1 MKVAI
6 LGASTKP
13 DRYSHR
19 AQKLLMEKG
28 HSVYPVSPTG
38 AEVLGVSGLKEIP
51 EGMDTVTLYVSEKNL
66 LPVLD
71 QLIAAKPR
79 RVIFNPGT
87 ESETAVKQLSEA
99 GILTENACT
108 LVLLN
113 AGTF

>member
-6 LGASTKP
+6 LGASIKP

-28 HSVYPVSPTG
+28 HTVVPVSPRG
-38 AEVLGVSGLKEIP
+38 EEILGVPGATTVP
-51 EGMDTVTLYVSEKNL
+51 AGMDIVTVYLGEKNL

-71 QLIAAKPR
+71 DLIKAAPK

-87 ESETAVKQLSEA
+87 ESAEAVERLQAA
-99 GILTENACT
+99 GIATEEACT

-113 AGTF
+113 TGSF